1 MIDIELLRNKETK
14 KDTIA
19 ALSRRGVHISDIKRI
34 VAADTTWRHLTEKLE
49 QIWAEKKH
57 VSASIASASDTDRPI
72 LIAHMRERGV
82 EEKRLEKNLAAATK
96 KRERVWRQLPNIPL
110 PDVTPGGEKDAR
122 VIAESAIKPKPQ
134 ETNSRDYLTL
144 MGENINMGRAAKV
157 SGARFTYMTGNL
169 AQLEF
174 ALVSY
179 VLDILTKNG
188 FTLVN
193 PPLLVGEK
201 AMAGMGYLDQ
211 QGDEVYKTQ
220 DDLYLVGTSEQ
231 TLGAM
236 HMDEIISAEQLPLR
250 YCAFS
255 PCFRRE
261 AGSHGK
267 DTKGILRLHQFN
279 KVEMFS
285 ITTPEKS
292 EEEHHSLLSRQ
303 REIMDALQLPY
314 RVVQLA
320 AGNLGS
326 PSAKTYDIETWMGS
340 EGKYR
345 ETHSAS
351 NTTDYQSRRLNIRYK
366 TASGKTEKVYM
377 LNGTAVATPRLL
389 IAVIEHYQQDNG
401 SVAIP
406 TCLHP
411 YLPFTVL

>member
-1 MIDIELLRNKETK
+1 MIDIAIIRDDRKREQAKIDLAKREVNPGVLDELY
-14 KDTIA
+14 D
-19 ALSRRGVHISDIKRI
+19 
-34 VAADTTWRHLTEKLE
+34 ADQIWITASAHVEKLYAE
-49 QIWAEKKH
+49 KHAATQKIMSVSPQEKQTLIRQMQKVGEQEKQWKEKQLKVTEHRDQIWR
-57 VSASIASASDTDRPI
+57 SI
-72 LIAHMRERGV
+72 
-82 EEKRLEKNLAAATK
+82 
-96 KRERVWRQLPNIPL
+96 PNIPL

-122 VIAESAIKPKPQ
+122 VIAESAIKPRQQ
-134 ETNSRDYLTL
+134 EKNQRDYLTL
-144 MGENINMGRAAKV
+144 MEDRINMERAAKV
-157 SGARFTYMTGNL
+157 SGARFTYLTGSI

-179 VLDILTKNG
+179 VLDTLTKNG
-188 FTLVN
+188 FTLVT
-193 PPLLVGEK
+193 PPLLLGEK

-211 QGDEVYKTQ
+211 QRDEVYKTQ

-231 TLGAM
+231 ALGAM
-236 HMDEIISAEQLPLR
+236 HMDEIIPAEQLPLR
-250 YCAFS
+250 YCTFS

-292 EEEHHSLLSRQ
+292 EEEHQFLLSRQ

-320 AGNLGS
+320 AGDLGV
-326 PSAKTYDIETWMGS
+326 PSAKTYDIETWMVS

-345 ETHSAS
+345 ETHSTS

-366 TASGKTEKVYM
+366 TVSGKNEKVHM
-377 LNGTAVATPRLL
+377 LNGTAVATARLL
-389 IAVIEHYQQDNG
+389 IALIEHYQQDNG